1 MKNKK
6 ELTTMLK
13 EAAILFAITLIAGLA
28 LGFTY
33 QLTKEPIRIQQE
45 KKIKEACQAVFADA
59 SEFTIIEVTPSEAG
73 LAEYAAKGVTVG
85 QVFVAQDS
93 TGSRIGFVIEVI
105 SSEGYGG
112 NIGLYMGVR
121 NDGTLN
127 GISILNIAETPGLGM
142 EAENVL
148 TPQFVNKQV
157 TEFTYTKAGSQ
168 SDSEIDVISGATITT
183 EAITNAV
190 NVGLKF
196 FAGELMQEGGDGNE

>member
-45 KKIKEACQAVFADA
+45 KKVKEACQAVFADA
-59 SEFTIIEVTPSEAG
+59 SEFTLFDVVPSEE
-73 LAEYAAKGVTVG
+73 LSKGFSENGVSVG
-85 QVFVAQDS
+85 QVFVAKDS
-93 TGSRIGFVIEVI
+93 AGTELGYVLEVV

-112 NIGLYMGVR
+112 NIGLYMGIR

-127 GISILNIAETPGLGM
+127 GISILDIAETPGLGM

-148 TPQFVNKQV
+148 APQFEGKQV
-157 TEFTYTKAGSQ
+157 KEFTYTKVGSQ
-168 SDSEIDVISGATITT
+168 SDSEIDAISGATVTT
-183 EAITNAV
+183 EAVTNAV
-190 NVGLKF
+190 NAGLKF
-196 FAGELMQEGGDGNE
+196 FAEGLMQEGGDGNE